1 MEENPLAKFQHEPDL
16 IDILWRQDVDLGV
29 EREIFDGCL
38 RQREE
43 DARRARESE
52 QKRERELER
61 VMQRLQKLDKET
73 GEFLPNPLPV
83 NTQAMPMS
91 PPVPTTAST
100 QHSPVT
106 QNPLL
111 SALLFSKTQKLPSEE
126 QDLSELLSLPDLQL
140 FLDLLAS
147 ESPSLPLDDVT
158 EICSQNISEPQ
169 RKNSTDEFLTVS
181 DSFEVAQ
188 PLSLTPSDAVDVL
201 ETCIQMFS
209 HPSNPT
215 DSASNSIFSSSPPEN
230 LNQMSLTKCQLNSS
244 QSTLSEFIP
253 ALPSTYNL
261 ITSTLSQPEQSNSAP
276 GSLSQFADS
285 PVLLDFEDSSSAGS
299 VDLETS
305 LYTADSNNGQSDKEE
320 MESGQSD
327 YTDLLPLSLHSEAE
341 ATIYETVTY
350 AQHDAKH
357 QTQNEYFQNVTKN
370 LINGQPQSN
379 LMRGSGGVRCL
390 SRDEQRA
397 RALGLP
403 LSVHDI
409 INLPVDAFNE
419 TVNSKKLSHAQL
431 TLIRDIRRRGK
442 NKMAAQSC
450 RKRKL
455 DSLFDLED
463 EIEGLKK
470 EKDQRKEEKE
480 RNARDLCETKEKL
493 RKLYNEVFRQ
503 LRDEH
508 GNLYNPKEYTLQHST
523 DGMVYLL
530 PRNTGNKTNTMTQDL
545 L

>member
-29 EREIFDGCL
+29 ERDIFDGCL

-61 VMQRLQKLDKET
+61 IMQRLQKLDKET
-73 GEFLPNPLPV
+73 GEFLPSPSPV

-91 PPVPTTAST
+91 TPVPSAVST

-126 QDLSELLSLPDLQL
+126 QDFSELLSLPDLQQIW
-140 FLDLLAS
+140 DLLAS
-147 ESPSLPLDDVT
+147 ECSDDIT
-158 EICSQNISEPQ
+158 EICSQNISMPQ

-188 PLSLTPSDAVDVL
+188 PLSLTPSDPVDVL

-244 QSTLSEFIP
+244 QSTLSEFP
-253 ALPSTYNL
+253 ALPSTYKL
-261 ITSTLSQPEQSNSAP
+261 ITSTLSQPEQSNGAP
-276 GSLSQFADS
+276 GSLSRFTDS

-299 VDLETS
+299 ADLDTS
-305 LYTADSNNGQSDKEE
+305 LYAADSNNGQSDEEE
-320 MESGQSD
+320 MESSQPD
-327 YTDLLPLSLHSEAE
+327 YTDLLPLSLHSESVE
-341 ATIYETVTY
+341 ATIYKTVTY

-357 QTQNEYFQNVTKN
+357 QIQNEYFQNVTKN
-370 LINGQPQSN
+370 GKQRSN
-379 LMRGSGGVRCL
+379 LMAGSGGVRRL

-397 RALGLP
+397 KALGLP
-403 LSVHDI
+403 LSVHEI

-419 TVNSKKLSHAQL
+419 TVSSKKLSHAQL

-455 DSLFDLED
+455 DSFFDLED

-480 RNARDLCETKEKL
+480 RNARDLCEMKEKL
-493 RKLYNEVFRQ
+493 RKLYSEVFRQ
-503 LRDEH
+503 LKDEH
-508 GNLYNPKEYTLQHST
+508 GNSYNPKEYTLQHST

-530 PRNTGNKTNTMTQDL
+530 PRNTGNKKNTMTQDL